1 MSREAQPVREGEQ
14 LDWPRVA
21 AFLQDR
27 LPASRIPG
35 LDLTLEPEVEQFHGG
50 HSNLT
55 YLLRYGG
62 NELVLRR
69 PPLGPLPPTAHDMA
83 REHRWLDGIH
93 PVFPLAPRTYLL
105 CEDPAIAGA
114 PFYVMERRH
123 GLVVRTDEPPQLA
136 DRPAERRRVSRAMI
150 ETLADLHAIDIEVN
164 GLAHLGKPAGFVDR
178 QVRGWTERW
187 YRSKTDEIPEMEAL
201 TAWLPAHL
209 PPSAVPPAI
218 VHGDFKLDNVM
229 LDPTDVGKVVAI
241 FDWEMTALGDPLI
254 DVGIFLAYW
263 SQGRGLEPNDALA
276 SVTDRPGW
284 FSRDEV
290 IDAYAAKSGRDL
302 SRLKFYEAFALF
314 KVAVV
319 IQQIYFRYQRG
330 QTTDER
336 FAQFDVRVRHLA
348 RQAVAATLSC
358 PP

>member
-1 MSREAQPVREGEQ
+1 MPGDARPVRAGEQ
-14 LDWPRVA
+14 LDWARVSTY
-21 AFLQDR
+21 LQQH
-27 LPASRIPG
+27 LPARRISG
-35 LDLTLEPEVEQFHGG
+35 LDLSRAPLVAQFHGG

-55 YLLRYGG
+55 YLLRYDDL
-62 NELVLRR
+62 ELVLRR

-83 REHRWLDGIH
+83 REYRWLDAIH
-93 PVFPLAPRTYLL
+93 PRFPLAPRAYLL
-105 CEDPAIAGA
+105 CEDPTVAGA

-123 GLVVRTDEPPQLA
+123 GLVVRAEEPPQLA

-150 ETLADLHAIDIEVN
+150 ETLADLHAIDVRAES
-164 GLAHLGKPAGFVDR
+164 LAHLGKPTGFVAR

-187 YRSKTDEIPEMEAL
+187 LRSKTDAIPEMDAL
-201 TAWLPAHL
+201 AAWLPAQL
-209 PPSAVPPAI
+209 PPDAGPPAI

-229 LDPTDVGKVVAI
+229 LDPADAGRLVAV
-241 FDWEMTALGDPLI
+241 FDWEMTALGDPLV
-254 DVGIFLAYW
+254 DLGIFLAYW
-263 SQGRGLEPNDALA
+263 SHGTRLGPNDALA

-290 IDAYAAKSGRDL
+290 IECYATKSGRDL
-302 SRLKFYEAFALF
+302 SRLAFYEAFALF

-330 QTTDER
+330 QTSDER

-348 RQAVAATLSC
+348 RKGVEATLTA
-358 PP
+358 